1 MDHTPIVYSKAMSD
15 VLTIIMRWLH
25 ISSMAT
31 LVGGMLYARLVMAP
45 AIAELSPESGKA
57 LGNRAA
63 AAYRPLVIAAMIGL
77 IMSGIYRIL
86 ITPGHT
92 VLYHTLLGIKLLLVL
107 HVFAVALLICKP
119 DNPRRTRMMTG
130 VVISG
135 LGIIAISAWLT
146 RIF

>member
-1 MDHTPIVYSKAMSD
+1 MTD
-15 VLTIIMRWLH
+15 VLTIVMRWLH

-45 AIAELSPESGKA
+45 AIGTLSPDSGEELSKT
-57 LGNRAA
+57 AA
-63 AAYRPLVIAAMIGL
+63 AGYRPLVIAAMIGL
-77 IMSGIYRIL
+77 IMSGIYKLL

-107 HVFAVALLICKP
+107 HVFAVALLIVKP
-119 DNPRRTRMMTG
+119 ENPRRKRMMTG

-135 LGIIAISAWLT
+135 LCIIAISAWLS

>member
-1 MDHTPIVYSKAMSD
+1 MSD

-31 LVGGMLYARLVMAP
+31 LVGGILYARLVMAP
-45 AIAELSPESGKA
+45 AIAELSPESGKS

-77 IMSGIYRIL
+77 IMSGIYRLL

-92 VLYHTLLGIKLLLVL
+92 ALYHALLGIKLLLVL

-119 DNPRRTRMMTG
+119 DNARRARMMTG
-130 VVISG
+130 VIVSG
-135 LGIIAISAWLT
+135 LCIIAISAWLS